1 MLNVDV
7 ENIKWLFEHYGEDIL
22 EGDYLLGVDTHEEL
36 GGADLVLY
44 DVYGMNIK
52 TQKELSEWCTKHG
65 GDEENLEIE
74 RTTLVRNAQTIKLAD
89 AIGLL
94 VENAIDRI
102 DASVLADI
110 LTEGSRGYYDWDN
123 LELETELEGVFG
135 RPFKIID

>member
-22 EGDYLLGVDTHEEL
+22 AGDYLLGVDNHEEL

-74 RTTLVRNAQTIKLAD
+74 RTTLVRNAQTIKLND
-89 AIGLL
+89 AIELL

-102 DASVLADI
+102 DASELTFM
-110 LTEGSRGYYDWDN
+110 LTEGARGYYDWDN

>member
-7 ENIKWLFEHYGEDIL
+7 ENIKWLFKYYGEEIL
-22 EGDYLLGVDTHEEL
+22 EGDYLLGVDNHEEL

-65 GDEENLEIE
+65 GDEEELEIE
-74 RTTLVRNAQTIKLAD
+74 RTTLVRNAQTIKFAD
-89 AIGLL
+89 AIELL

-102 DASVLADI
+102 DASVLEDI
-110 LTEGSRGYYDWDN
+110 LTHGTSGYYHGEHS
-123 LELETELEGVFG
+123 ELETELEGVFS

>member
-1 MLNVDV
+1 MLNIDV
-7 ENIKWLFEHYGEDIL
+7 ENIKWLFEHYGEYIL
-22 EGDYLLGVDTHEEL
+22 EGDYLLGVDNHEEL
-36 GGADLVLY
+36 EGADLVIY

-52 TQKELSEWCTKHG
+52 TQEELSEWCTKHG

-74 RTTLVRNAQTIKLAD
+74 RVTLVRNAEPIKFDD
-89 AIGLL
+89 AIELL

-102 DASVLADI
+102 DTSELTFM